1 MILLLKAIYFYGLT
15 LEITGNFNTNILS
28 IDPRLYVFTY
38 TAHLQ
43 ISEWFIG
50 MHSCTILI
58 QIKLI
63 YSAVF
68 HINMILINIDVA

>member
-1 MILLLKAIYFYGLT
+1 MILLLLKAIYFYGLT
-15 LEITGNFNTNILS
+15 LEITANFNTNMLS

-50 MHSCTILI
+50 MHSCTQPRTQGLLRA
-58 QIKLI
+58 KALVN
-63 YSAVF
+63 AGLK
-68 HINMILINIDVA
+68 H

>member
-1 MILLLKAIYFYGLT
+1 MILLLKVIHFYGLT
-15 LEITGNFNTNILS
+15 LEITANFNTNILS
-28 IDPRLYVFTY
+28 IDPRLYVFSLHAY

-58 QIKLI
+58 QTDLQCSVPHK
-63 YSAVF
+63 YD
-68 HINMILINIDVA
+68 ID

>member
-15 LEITGNFNTNILS
+15 LEITANFNANILS

-38 TAHLQ
+38 TAHFQ

-50 MHSCTILI
+50 MHSCTIQTDL
-58 QIKLI
+58 QCSVPHK
-63 YSAVF
+63 YD
-68 HINMILINIDVA
+68 ID

>member
-1 MILLLKAIYFYGLT
+1 MILLLLKAISYFYGLT
-15 LEITGNFNTNILS
+15 LEITANFNTNILS

-58 QIKLI
+58 QTDLQCSVPHE
-63 YSAVF
+63 YD
-68 HINMILINIDVA
+68 ID

>member
-1 MILLLKAIYFYGLT
+1 MILLLHVKAIYFYGLT
-15 LEITGNFNTNILS
+15 LEITANFNTNILY

-43 ISEWFIG
+43 ISEWLIG

-58 QIKLI
+58 QTDLQCSVPHK
-63 YSAVF
+63 YD
-68 HINMILINIDVA
+68 ID

>member
-1 MILLLKAIYFYGLT
+1 MILLLLKAIYFYGLT
-15 LEITGNFNTNILS
+15 LEITANFNTNILS

-58 QIKLI
+58 HHCE
-63 YSAVF
+63 VRMRF
-68 HINMILINIDVA
+68 NMTFNMIFDIV